1 MGEVGVPSKRGRG
14 RGVVH
19 ARKRREERKYKADEE
34 IQRESVKRYGM

>member
-1 MGEVGVPSKRGRG
+1 MGEVGVASKRGRGRGRG

-34 IQRESVKRYGM
+34 IKRER

>member
-1 MGEVGVPSKRGRG
+1 MGEVGVASKRGRG

-34 IQRESVKRYGM
+34 REEKVKRE